1 MSSSQGLISLCQ
13 HAAVFVPVVQ
23 PQGLAQFTSVS
34 VLPSLSLKN
43 KQQQQSENK
52 SWQSTSGYRQNYD
65 QYTQYQQQTYPGFYS
80 SWGYDQTGGMYGY
93 NYPQYDYSQYSAAQ
107 VTAVS
112 VKPAVQISVIV
123 TQMGIILTSF
133 FLFLGERNCS
143 GGRRPGR

>member
-1 MSSSQGLISLCQ
+1 MSSQNLTSLCQ
-13 HAAVFVPVVQ
+13 DTAVFVPVVQ
-23 PQGLAQFTSVS
+23 PQRLAQFTSVS
-34 VLPSLSLKN
+34 VLSSLSLKN
-43 KQQQQSENK
+43 KQQQSEHK

-112 VKPAVQISVIV
+112 VKPELQISVIV
-123 TQMGIILTSF
+123 KQMQSF
-133 FLFLGERNCS
+133 
-143 GGRRPGR
+143 